1 MKEEDLISNLMAIA
15 FLAIIISF
23 IKIRKNKYIF
33 GSGIEREYISL
44 MEDISQCESLSEL
57 IKLEPR
63 IKQFEQHSEGKSED
77 SNEAKMVNSINEYYD
92 EIYDNVIVEHY
103 GF

>member
-1 MKEEDLISNLMAIA
+1 MAIA

-33 GSGIEREYISL
+33 GSGIEREYISI

-57 IKLEPR
+57 IKMEPR
-63 IKQFEQHSEGKSED
+63 IKEFEHHSEGKKED
-77 SNEAKMVNSINEYYD
+77 SNEVQMVNSINEYYD
-92 EIYDNVIVEHY
+92 EIYDSVIAEHY
-103 GF
+103 GY